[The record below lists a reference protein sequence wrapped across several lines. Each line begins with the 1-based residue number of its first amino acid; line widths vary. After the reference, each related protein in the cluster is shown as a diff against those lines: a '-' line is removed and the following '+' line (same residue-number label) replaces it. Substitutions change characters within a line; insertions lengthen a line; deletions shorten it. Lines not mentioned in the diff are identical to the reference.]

1 MVMTKIFEAQYIKG
15 EIKEYE
21 GNPLI
26 NALPPIN
33 SIQETARLL
42 NRYPVVTD
50 EERALPAHIRRHA
63 MMRILDKFLYPTKMH
78 LQLEQMISSMI
89 RRGYLNRN
97 ISNAEYQENLNK
109 VDETDFVQVSRN
121 AGSEALSSSVIG
133 CSGSGKT
140 TATEAILAGYSK
152 QAIYH
157 PEYQHTQL
165 AWLKLDC
172 PHDGSAKSLCIHF
185 FREVDRILGT
195 DYEDTYVKSR
205 SSAENMLGSIARVSA
220 LHSLGILVIDEIQH
234 LKAAKSGG
242 AQTLLNFFVTMTN
255 VIKVPVLFIGTPNA
269 IALFSGTMRS
279 ARRASQFGSLDWN
292 RFEQSVHHDGKSDWD
307 KFIGRLWKLQWL
319 KTPVPL
325 HDEVKV
331 LLWELTQ
338 GVAHIAV
345 TLFFLS
351 QARAVMSGRE
361 VIDVKLLK
369 KTFDDEFEM
378 VRPMIEAL
386 KSNRPEQ
393 IVKYSDLDLP
403 KSSFRAIA
411 MQDAI
416 ETTFSEKQTTKV
428 DEREAAFKSMLSQA
442 GIGED
447 LVDLV
452 ALQAIQDNPDANFFE
467 LMGYVSQMQSNFKPK
482 EGDEG
487 NSVKPA
493 SKKASK
499 PKVKS
504 RETQYEQDDL
514 RLLDGQSSEQI
525 YQYLQQVGCVLNVSD
540 FIGLEKLA

>member
-1 MVMTKIFEAQYIKG
+1 MTKIFQAKYIEG
-15 EIKEYE
+15 EIEEYL

-33 SIQETARLL
+33 SVQKTAKLL
-42 NRYPVVTD
+42 NRYPLVND
-50 EERALPAHIRRHA
+50 EERALPPHIRRHA

-97 ISNAEYQENLNK
+97 IANAEYQENLNK
-109 VDETDFVQVSRN
+109 VDETDFIQVSRN

-140 TATEAILAGYSK
+140 TATEAILAGYSQ

-157 PEYQHTQL
+157 PKYQHAQVV
-165 AWLKLDC
+165 WLKLDC

-195 DYEDTYVKSR
+195 DYEVTYVKAR
-205 SSAENMLGSIARVSA
+205 SSAETMLGSIARISA
-220 LHSLGILVIDEIQH
+220 LHSLGLLVIDEIQH

-269 IALFSGTMRS
+269 TALFSGTMRS

-292 RFEQSVHHDGKSDWD
+292 RFEQGVNQSGQSDWD
-307 KFIGRLWKLQWL
+307 KFIARLWKLQWL
-319 KTPVPL
+319 KSPVPL
-325 HDEVKV
+325 HDEVKS
-331 LLWELTQ
+331 LFWELTQ

-361 VIDVKLLK
+361 VIDVRLIK

-386 KSNRPEQ
+386 KSNRPEA

-411 MQDAI
+411 MNDAI
-416 ETTFSEKQTTKV
+416 EESISDKFSVRPDNKEV
-428 DEREAAFKSMLSQA
+428 SFKSMLLQA

-452 ALQAIQDNPDANFFE
+452 AQQAMRDKPDANFFE
-467 LMGYVSQMQSNFKPK
+467 LMSYVSQMQSESNPK
-482 EGDEG
+482 SSEAVEKSLKVEKG
-487 NSVKPA
+487 A
-493 SKKASK
+493 SKSK
-499 PKVKS
+499 VGKKDVC
-504 RETQYEQDDL
+504 YEKDDL
-514 RLLDGQSSEQI
+514 RLLDGRDSEDV
-525 YQYLQQVGCVLNVSD
+525 YKYLQERSCVLSLGD
-540 FIGLEKLA
+540 FIDIKQTA

>member
-1 MVMTKIFEAQYIKG
+1 MTKIFEVEYIKG
-15 EIKEYE
+15 EIEEYQ

-33 SIQETARLL
+33 SVQKTANLL
-42 NRYPVVTD
+42 NRYPSVAD
-50 EERALPAHIRRHA
+50 EERLLPPHIRRHA

-97 ISNAEYQENLNK
+97 IANAEYQENLNK

-165 AWLKLDC
+165 VWLKLDC

-195 DYEDTYVKSR
+195 EYEDTYVKSR
-205 SSAENMLGSIARVSA
+205 SSAETMLGSIARISA
-220 LHSLGILVIDEIQH
+220 LHSLGLLVIDEIQH

-269 IALFSGTMRS
+269 TSLFSGTMRS

-292 RFEQSVHHDGKSDWD
+292 RFEQGGQQSGKSDWD
-307 KFIGRLWKLQWL
+307 KFIARLWKLQWL
-319 KTPVPL
+319 KAPVPL
-325 HDEVKV
+325 HDEVKA
-331 LLWELTQ
+331 LFWELTQ

-361 VIDVKLLK
+361 VIDVRLLK

-386 KSNRPEQ
+386 KSNRPEA

-416 ETTFSEKQTTKV
+416 EESISDQLDAKAGQKEV
-428 DEREAAFKSMLSQA
+428 LFKSMLLQA

-452 ALQAIQDNPDANFFE
+452 AQQAMQDNPGANFFE
-467 LMGYVSQMQSNFKPK
+467 LMSYVSQMQSDFKPK
-482 EGDEG
+482 DGNEGKG
-487 NSVKPA
+487 VKPV

-499 PKVKS
+499 AKVRS
-504 RETQYEQDDL
+504 REAQYEQDDL
-514 RLLDGQSSEQI
+514 RLLDGQDSDEV
-525 YQYLQQVGCVLNVSD
+525 YQYLQQADCVLNVSD
-540 FIGLEKLA
+540 FIGLKQSA